1 VETELLATLQTV
13 QQAKKANAKRRPAI
27 SGTRSGRGS
36 GSSSGHRAKAKAATT
51 EAAADLASL
60 AKLME
65 VTSVS

>member
-27 SGTRSGRGS
+27 GGTRSGGGS
-36 GSSSGHRAKAKAATT
+36 SSSSGHRAKAKAATT